1 MEREKGRKD
10 DPKDAEDEHNNWGS
24 HKRYGRYLQVG
35 SDLTYSTLAMH
46 HSLSTVPEDT
56 PVDTPD
62 GLRTEL
68 MRHQKIGLNW
78 LLWRE
83 RQSPPGGILADD
95 MGLGKTLTML
105 SLIVKTKAPVGGT
118 MGLEENGETE
128 RIKRR
133 ILNGMPWGYL

>member
-1 MEREKGRKD
+1 M
-10 DPKDAEDEHNNWGS
+10 HN
-24 HKRYGRYLQVG
+24 
-35 SDLTYSTLAMH
+35 
-46 HSLSTVPEDT
+46 SLSTAPEDA
-56 PVDTPD
+56 PADTPD

-68 MRHQKIGLNW
+68 MRHQKIGLTW

-105 SLIVKTKAPVGGT
+105 SLIVKTKATAGGT
-118 MGLEENGETE
+118 MGMEEVGEAE

-133 ILNGMPWGYL
+133 LLNGMLYACGHQGDYQLMRHLLKRTTSWSSPMLHWSLRRPHSSISGRGK